1 MQNYDDLPGIMK
13 ERGKWA
19 REQILGMVVDNDK
32 VQIDEDEMLAWV
44 YREEDGRWYSI
55 DGNYSGKSPQEKMKQ
70 RREYLKRQ
78 EESTK
83 KYDEAMIKR
92 FAEIDHWS
100 KIRQAVLD
108 RDGHACQS
116 CDIEIGKFHIH
127 HILPKRLGGSDHFDN
142 LITVCAKCHRKV
154 ENIDAKNENG

>member
-19 REQILGMVVDNDK
+19 REQILGMVIDNDR

-44 YREEDGRWYSI
+44 YSYDDERWYSI
-55 DGNYSGKSPQEKMKQ
+55 DGNYSSKSPQEKMEK
-70 RREYLKRQ
+70 RREYVKKQ
-78 EESTK
+78 ESSFR
-83 KYDEAMIKR
+83 KYNETLAKR

-100 KIRQAVLD
+100 KIRQKVLD
-108 RDGHACQS
+108 RDNHTCQR
-116 CDIEIGKFHIH
+116 CNTKIDKFHIH
-127 HILPKRLGGSDHFDN
+127 HILPKRLDGSDHYDN